1 MPRLAIAELWRRLD
15 QGTID
20 PFYLFFGQEAYLVRE
35 YTETLTARILGAAP
49 RDFNYDRYAMADRDS
64 LAEALGTARTLPVM
78 TMYRVVVVQ
87 DLQELRKADW
97 KLLEGYVTSPSEST
111 ALIAGSRDSEPKK
124 FPEFV
129 WKHATAVACA
139 PLDGGNLRGWVAKAV
154 TEAGYSI
161 ADQAIRGLL
170 QDHDPDLR
178 ILEREIEKLCTYVGG
193 PGEVSLEDVQA
204 VGQASRQHSLFALSD
219 ALGGLQPGPA
229 LLEVDHL
236 LNQGEPPLV
245 VHEHDRAALPP
256 VVDHQATR
264 RPRSGSLPHR
274 QDAAPTAQRVPY
286 PDGAEQVLFCRAI
299 AGIIW
304 GCFGGGFDV
313 QKHEQTPADYPGGV
327 GSPVVRGGLSGLT
340 GERRNLAGEARDAPG
355 SLVPVDNAL
364 GGGFAQGANCNGKLG
379 LSGGNV
385 FARDGR
391 GDAPDGGAQGRA
403 QHSVTLIAL
412 LVLAVAFYC

>member
-1 MPRLAIAELWRRLD
+1 MPRLAIADLWRRLD

-20 PFYLFFGQEAYLVRE
+20 PFYLFFGQEAYLIRE

-161 ADQAIRGLL
+161 TDQAIRGLL

-178 ILEREIEKLCTYVGG
+178 ILEREIEKLCTYVGE

-219 ALGGLQPGPA
+219 ALGGRQPGPA

-245 VHEHDRAALPP
+245 VMSMIVRHFRLLWTIKQLAGQDQDRYRIAKTLRLPPNVCRTLMAQSRSFSAERLQELYGAALEADLTFKSTNKPP
-256 VVDHQATR
+256 RTILE
-264 RPRSGSLPHR
+264 G
-274 QDAAPTAQRVPY
+274 
-286 PDGAEQVLFCRAI
+286 
-299 AGIIW
+299 
-304 GCFGGGFDV
+304 
-313 QKHEQTPADYPGGV
+313 
-327 GSPVVRGGLSGLT
+327 
-340 GERRNLAGEARDAPG
+340 
-355 SLVPVDNAL
+355 
-364 GGGFAQGANCNGKLG
+364 
-379 LSGGNV
+379 
-385 FARDGR
+385 
-391 GDAPDGGAQGRA
+391 
-403 QHSVTLIAL
+403 
-412 LVLAVAFYC
+412 LVLQLCAGV